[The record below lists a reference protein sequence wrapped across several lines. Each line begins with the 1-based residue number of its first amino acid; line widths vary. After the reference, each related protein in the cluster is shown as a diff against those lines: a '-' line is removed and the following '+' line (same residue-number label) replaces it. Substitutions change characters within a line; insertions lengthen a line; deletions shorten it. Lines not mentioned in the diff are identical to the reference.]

1 MMIGIDFG
9 TTNSAVAVYWSD
21 RSEIIETV
29 GGADYMPSVIADT
42 PEGLVTGEAAYRQLR
57 RNPEFTFTNV
67 KRYLGRK
74 YSEQEHGHFHLAEG
88 PDGKVWWQGRTA
100 LLSGPV
106 LVAQILKSL
115 LLAAEVRLGRKPTG
129 AVIAVPVGLLP
140 DQQEA
145 IRDAAAIAGLDPKK
159 THLFEEPYCAALAY
173 RLDRVKYERLL
184 VYDFGGG
191 TFDVTVLKGK
201 GDKTKAIGQG
211 GSGQIGGANFD
222 QRLAEYAVNQFFE
235 REGEDLRAHQ
245 KQMVGILRAAE
256 DAKKIL
262 SRADVAEIEEA
273 NVAFPKSGLASLRE
287 TVTRDQFEA
296 MTEDLV
302 MRTVT
307 SVNDALSDAG
317 LTVEQIDAVL
327 LVGGQS
333 RMPMI
338 RDVMAGMFGE
348 KKIVRDGPRPEQA
361 VALGAAIR
369 AAEIEGR
376 IKPGVMQRLVTAS
389 VGIEVWGGAF
399 HAFIP
404 KGKTYPVNGER
415 LIRPAL
421 EDQTEIG
428 LVVYQGD
435 DPSANRN
442 SEVFRCV
449 IPVETPG
456 QRVPVMLDIDDDGR
470 LTVWIRGEVVYGRA
484 VEAEPEMEDAA

>member
-1 MMIGIDFG
+1 MIIGIDFG
-9 TTNSAVAVYWSD
+9 TTNSAVAVY
-21 RSEIIETV
+21 RPNGSEIIETIS
-29 GGADYMPSVIADT
+29 GDDYMPSVIADT
-42 PEGLVTGEAAYRQLR
+42 PEGLLTGEAAYRQLR

-67 KRYLGRK
+67 KRYLGRD

-88 PDGKVWWQGRTA
+88 PDGKVWWQGRTS

-129 AVIAVPVGLLP
+129 AVIAVPVDFLP
-140 DQQEA
+140 DQKSA
-145 IRDAAAIAGLDPKK
+145 LLDAAAIAGLDPKK

-173 RLDRVKYERLL
+173 RLDREKYERIL

-191 TFDVTVLKGK
+191 TFDATVLKGK
-201 GDKTKAIGQG
+201 GVNTKAVGMS
-211 GSGQIGGANFD
+211 GSAQIGGADFD

-235 REGEDLRAHQ
+235 KEGEDLRAYP

-256 DAKKIL
+256 DAKKVL
-262 SRADVAEIEEA
+262 SRAEMADIQEA
-273 NVAFPKSGLASLRE
+273 NVAFPKSGIASLNE

-302 MRTVT
+302 MRTVN
-307 SVNDALSDAG
+307 SVNDALAMASM
-317 LTVEQIDAVL
+317 TIEQIDAVL

-338 RDVMAGMFGE
+338 RDVLAAMFGE
-348 KKIVRDGPRPEQA
+348 KKIVKDGPRAEQA

-369 AAEIEGR
+369 AAQIEGR
-376 IKPGVMQRLVTAS
+376 IKDGVMQRIVPSSL
-389 VGIEVWGGAF
+389 GICVWGGAF

-404 KGKTYPVNGER
+404 KGKVYPVRGER
-415 LIRPAL
+415 VIRPAL
-421 EDQTEIG
+421 EDQTEIE

-435 DPSANRN
+435 DPVAASNA
-442 SEVFRCV
+442 EVCRFV
-449 IPVETPG
+449 VPVEWPG
-456 QRVPVMLDIDDDGR
+456 QRVSVMLDVAEDGR
-470 LTVWIRGEVVYGRA
+470 LLVWIRGKVVYGA
-484 VEAEPEMEDAA
+484 SPEMEDAA